1 MELHIKDIFQGF
13 FTAFSPLLGL
23 LKLPLILIFS
33 VVMIF
38 ISLIGLNIIIGLIK
52 GQRFQKGTSKQYVKK
67 RNLLQKLLIDLP
79 KRIVADM
86 FERDPDF
93 FPYQGLIIFEGRQGN
108 GKTISAIQC
117 ARQMQKEY
125 LKAKCIT
132 NLYYKYEDDELNH
145 WSKLIDYKNGIY
157 GVIAVLDETQNW
169 FSSNQSKNFP
179 PEMLQVITQNR
190 KNRRIIIGTAQNFYL
205 LAKAIRSQT
214 TEVRRCTTLF
224 GCLTIVRRFE
234 PILDSEGNVE
244 EFKKR
249 GFYFYVHDK
258 DLRESYDTYH
268 VIESLK
274 DSGFKDNADL
284 NTQEKET
291 INSIMVFNQTIK
303 KK

>member
-1 MELHIKDIFQGF
+1 MDYSILAKTFKDIILMFLGF
-13 FTAFSPLLGL
+13 
-23 LKLPLILIFS
+23 LKVPFLILVGIL
-33 VVMIF
+33 VLF
-38 ISLIGLNIIIGLIK
+38 IVLILWNMGISFLQGK
-52 GQRFQKGTSKQYVKK
+52 RFQKGTSRQYVKK
-67 RNLLQKLLIDLP
+67 RSIIQKLFIDFP
-79 KRIVADM
+79 KRFVDDI

-108 GKTISAIQC
+108 GKTISAIQF

-132 NLYYKYEDDELNH
+132 NLNYKYEDDELDH
-145 WSKLIDYKNGIY
+145 WSKLIDYKNGIF

-190 KNRRIIIGTAQNFYL
+190 KNRRVILGTAQNFYL

-214 TEVRRCTTLF
+214 TEIRRCTTFF
-224 GCLTIVRRFE
+224 GCLTLVRKFE
-234 PILDSEGNVE
+234 PILDSEGNVQ

-249 GFYFYVHDK
+249 GWYFYVHDK
-258 DLRESYDTYH
+258 ELRESYDTYH
-268 VIESLK
+268 VINSLK
-274 DSGFKDNADL
+274 ESGFKDNADVL
-284 NTQEKET
+284 STENEQT
-291 INSIMVFNQTIK
+291 INSIMVINQNIK

>member
-1 MELHIKDIFQGF
+1 MGISF
-13 FTAFSPLLGL
+13 
-23 LKLPLILIFS
+23 LKGNRI
-33 VVMIF
+33 
-38 ISLIGLNIIIGLIK
+38 
-52 GQRFQKGTSKQYVKK
+52 QKGTSKQYVKK
-67 RNLLQKLLIDLP
+67 RNILQKLFIDFP
-79 KRIVADM
+79 KRFVADI

-132 NLYYKYEDDELNH
+132 NLNYLYQDDELEH
-145 WSKLIDYKNGIY
+145 WEKLIDYKNGIY

-190 KNRRIIIGTAQNFYL
+190 KNRRVILGTAQNFYL

-214 TEVRRCTTLF
+214 TEVRRCTTFF
-224 GCLTIVRRFE
+224 GCLTWVRKFE
-234 PILDSEGNVE
+234 PILDSEGNVQ
-244 EFKKR
+244 EFKRR
-249 GFYFYVHDK
+249 GSYFYVHDK
-258 DLRESYDTYH
+258 ELRESYDTYH

-274 DSGFKDNADL
+274 ASGFKDNADAL
-284 NTQEKET
+284 SSENGQT
-291 INSIMVFNQTIK
+291 INSIMVINQNIK

>member
-1 MELHIKDIFQGF
+1 MDYSILFKIIKDMLLVFLGF
-13 FTAFSPLLGL
+13 
-23 LKLPLILIFS
+23 LKIPFLILAGILVFF
-33 VVMIF
+33 MF
-38 ISLIGLNIIIGLIK
+38 LIGINVIVNLLQGKRL
-52 GQRFQKGTSKQYVKK
+52 QKGTSKQVVKK
-67 RNLLQKLLIDLP
+67 RGILRKLFIDFP
-79 KRIVADM
+79 KRFVDDI

-125 LKAKCIT
+125 LKCKCIT
-132 NLYYKYEDDELNH
+132 NLNYAYEDDELDH
-145 WSKLIDYKNGIY
+145 WSKLIDYKNGIF

-190 KNRRIIIGTAQNFYL
+190 KNRRVILGTAQNFYL

-214 TEVRRCTTLF
+214 TEIRRCTTFF
-224 GCLTIVRRFE
+224 GCLTLVRKFE
-234 PILDSEGNVE
+234 PILNSEGSVE

-249 GFYFYVHDK
+249 GWYFFIHDK

-268 VIESLK
+268 VINSLK
-274 DSGFKDNADL
+274 ESGFKDNADVL
-284 NTQEKET
+284 SNDGEI
-291 INSIMVFNQTIK
+291 INSIMVINQNIK